1 MGHIDPRMP
10 AWHVSG
16 QLQMLAIM
24 RAVIKKPKIIVLD
37 EPTSSLTD
45 NETETLFRMIRQLKK
60 LGRGDPV
67 YYA

>member
-1 MGHIDPRMP
+1 MLN
-10 AWHVSG
+10 SG

-45 NETETLFRMIRQLKK
+45 NETETLFRNDASVEEI
-60 LGRGDPV
+60 GRGDPV